1 MAQPVWTL
9 SVDLQTK
16 TATFQ
21 TGMADAAKAAR
32 GSFNDIK
39 SGAEDMARTTSG
51 SMMESRHGVMLLGE
65 EFGIRLPRAL
75 TTFIASIGPV
85 GEAMAAAFP
94 FLAIVVGATL
104 LLEHLAKLKEKG
116 EELTRS
122 QEKFGTTVANV
133 LGGLNDK
140 LLEAGIKT
148 DELNHD
154 HLGALEKQIQLIDHA
169 SLKDLVSAF
178 DTLAKGA
185 DLTFA
190 QLKTSW
196 YQFGAGSTGAKHAL
210 EEFKA
215 SYEALLAKGAEG
227 EGEAADL
234 LAGTRKSAEHVLE
247 LQKQIGAALNQ
258 KGTEGDFGDL
268 TKVQAAE
275 NELKKLGAG
284 YTTKEIEAQQTL
296 VEALRAQAQVQDKV
310 NALKKAQTDNAV
322 HTTDDKIGGDR
333 DAAAREQAAVQ
344 RKADED
350 AEKLREEA
358 YKTAVSGLQ
367 ENEREKIDA
376 TKQGS
381 AARLAAIDAAIKE
394 EESKGLQE
402 TGFYKSLLTSRVNEA
417 KQMEQEQRKL
427 DAEAGKEAADSA
439 EKMGMLQ
446 VAADKESEARRLT
459 ATMASNA
466 ARLDSALKLED
477 EEYRIQKDAAER
489 RIAALDQTEA
499 DYQNKLKAL
508 QNKEAELEREH
519 ANKVAKIRTDAEIQT
534 DKSILDAYTKF
545 SGDMAKGLTQV
556 ITRQESMGKM
566 LRQVGDQAASSLI
579 ENAIK
584 AIAANKM
591 TASSDAAKAARRAF
605 LAGEQAIPGPAGVAL
620 GAVLGAGAFATVMAF
635 EEGGIVPG
643 VGKGDIVPA
652 RLEPGEGVLS
662 NKVMDGLR
670 SIAAGNGSSGQT
682 VHVHNHFS
690 PQIHAVDADG
700 VDRMLTKHSETFKRH
715 YVNHAR
721 RMNR

>member
-1 MAQPVWTL
+1 
-9 SVDLQTK
+9 
-16 TATFQ
+16 
-21 TGMADAAKAAR
+21 
-32 GSFNDIK
+32 
-39 SGAEDMARTTSG
+39 
-51 SMMESRHGVMLLGE
+51 
-65 EFGIRLPRAL
+65 
-75 TTFIASIGPV
+75 
-85 GEAMAAAFP
+85 MAAAFP
-94 FLAIVVGATL
+94 FLAIIVGATL
-104 LLEHLAKLKEKG
+104 LLEHLSKLKEKG
-116 EELTRS
+116 EELTHS

-133 LGGLNDK
+133 LSGLNDK
-140 LLEAGIKT
+140 LLEAGIRT

-169 SLKDLVSAF
+169 SLKDLTSAF
-178 DTLAKGA
+178 ETLAKGA

-215 SYEALLAKGAEG
+215 SYESLLAKGAEG
-227 EGEAADL
+227 DGQAADL

-381 AARLAAIDAAIKE
+381 AARLAAIDSGIKE

-402 TGFYKSLLTSRVNEA
+402 TGFYKSLLTGRVELVR
-417 KQMEQEQRKL
+417 QMAQEQAKL
-427 DAEAGKEAADSA
+427 EAEAGKESA
-439 EKMGMLQ
+439 EHGAKMGELQ
-446 VAADKESEARRLT
+446 IQADKQAEQLRMSQYHASAAERVASEQRL
-459 ATMASNA
+459 A
-466 ARLDSALKLED
+466 D
-477 EEYRIQKDAAER
+477 EEYAVQRDAAAKE
-489 RIAALDQTEA
+489 IAALDKTQA
-499 DYQNKLKAL
+499 DYQNKLKAI
-508 QNKEAELEREH
+508 QDKEEQMAKAHENRLAQIKMQAEEQSNAQILAAEQRR
-519 ANKVAKIRTDAEIQT
+519 NDAI
-534 DKSILDAYTKF
+534 
-545 SGDMAKGLTQV
+545 AKGLASVLTGHE
-556 ITRQESMGKM
+556 RMGKM
-566 LRQVGDQAASSLI
+566 MVQLGDQMAMGMI
-579 ENAIK
+579 QNALKSI
-584 AIAANKM
+584 IADDM
-591 TASSDAAKAARRAF
+591 TKPHDAAAAARKAY
-605 LAGEQAIPGPAGVAL
+605 LAGMHFPFPANLVMAPTL
-620 GAVLGAGAFATVMAF
+620 GAMAFASVMAF
-635 EEGGIVPG
+635 EDGGIVPG
-643 VGKGDIVPA
+643 VGRGDIQPA
-652 RLEPGEGVLS
+652 MLEPGEGVISKKNMERL
-662 NKVMDGLR
+662 
-670 SIAAGNGSSGQT
+670 AQGSDKQKTGD
-682 VHVHNHFS
+682 VHIHAPFQPH
-690 PQIHAVDADG
+690 IHAVDAEG
-700 VDRMLTKHSETFKRH
+700 VERMLTKHHQVFQKHLVS
-715 YVNHAR
+715 HAR
-721 RMNR
+721 RMNK